1 MDQDILV
8 IHQHRLM
15 LDMLVLGLQK
25 QLPELTIKTQLAIDL
40 DQAAH
45 RPKIILIG
53 IEQLNK
59 VAFRN
64 LEPLIKQYPGTRI
77 VVLGSHSNPEILLA
91 RGVHTVMDLNQS
103 LDETAKRVSDVISGR
118 GSGIMMSKDRATPTP
133 SIFNRLSERERAVL
147 RELCRGEKSVKI
159 ATKMDIS
166 PQTVHSYVN
175 RICTKLE
182 VETRQ
187 ESVFLGMR
195 HYEELQ
201 TL

>member
-8 IHQHRLM
+8 IHQHRLI
-15 LDMLVLGLQK
+15 LDMLTLGLQK
-25 QLPELTIKTQLAIDL
+25 QLPELTIATQMFIDTA
-40 DQAAH
+40 QTPQT
-45 RPKIILIG
+45 PKVILIE

-64 LEPLIKQYPGTRI
+64 LNPLMKQYPGARI
-77 VVLGSHSNPEILLA
+77 VALGSHPKPEVLLA
-91 RGVHTVMDLNQS
+91 RGIHTIMDLHQS
-103 LDETAKRVSDVISGR
+103 LDDTTQRVSDIISGR
-118 GSGIMMSKDRATPTP
+118 GRGIMISQENESPEP
-133 SIFNRLSERERAVL
+133 SIFDRLSDRERAVL
-147 RELCRGEKSVKI
+147 RELCRGEKSVMI

-175 RICTKLE
+175 RICAKLE

-201 TL
+201 RV

>member
-8 IHQHRLM
+8 IHQHRLV
-15 LDMLVLGLQK
+15 LDMLELGLQK
-25 QLPELTIKTQLAIDL
+25 QLPELTIATQLFIDTAQTTQRL
-40 DQAAH
+40 
-45 RPKIILIG
+45 RIIIIE

-64 LEPLIKQYPGTRI
+64 LEPLIKQYPGARI
-77 VVLGSHSNPEILLA
+77 VVLGSHPRPEVLLA

-103 LDETAKRVSDVISGR
+103 LDDTTQRVSDIISGR
-118 GSGIMMSKDRATPTP
+118 GSGIMLSQDRANPP
-133 SIFNRLSERERAVL
+133 CSIFNRLSEREREVL
-147 RELCRGEKSVKI
+147 RGLCRGNKSVNI

-166 PQTVHSYVN
+166 PQTVHSYIS

-201 TL
+201 AL